1 MLDRSSNAPKLAQK
15 TTPVLRKIFSKSALQ
30 NLISKNLLGKSAII
44 AVTAALTLSGCAQV
58 YKTGANIGLRFAEG
72 QILPP
77 ILSLDDVNMVCV
89 SGTSL
94 QPAILATAAMGAD
107 ATRVAVLMYAGAAMC
122 AEDTALEHELT
133 YLRSAHNGKVEEAE
147 DARIA
152 QKRWSTVAARRQY
165 AAYQMFQE
173 TWEREYKVKLGEEC
187 PAMKTDLD
195 KTIYLIGLLTGLQAI
210 VNDISSQGA
219 VNVPK
224 DIAAVV
230 ERGMKCINNEQ
241 FWGVP
246 MAVRAS
252 IWVLLPGAGE
262 GKPDPYQ
269 TLKDSTRLG
278 ERKGVRM
285 SHAVY
290 ALAAQATGKDELI
303 RDALKTYGHSVDQN
317 MPVNPKYKLFD
328 AMGGHLVW
336 GIADR
341 YWTDKTGK
349 RAPEDGLTKFWDE
362 SSVDSNVKVDDLLN

>member
-1 MLDRSSNAPKLAQK
+1 MFN
-15 TTPVLRKIFSKSALQ
+15 SKSNTNTSNHNTNQVLHQ
-30 NLISKNLLGKSAII
+30 SVQPRSMKGLIAKSMVVAM
-44 AVTAALTLSGCAQV
+44 TAAMTLAGCSQV
-58 YKTGANIGLRFAEG
+58 YKTGANVALHFAEG
-72 QILPP
+72 NIVPP
-77 ILSLDDVNMVCV
+77 IIALDDTNMVCV

-107 ATRVAVLMYAGAAMC
+107 ATKLAVLLYAGSALC
-122 AEDTALEHELT
+122 AEDTALEHELA
-133 YLRSAHNGKVEEAE
+133 YLRASRAGKVEEAE

-152 QKRWSTVAARRQY
+152 QKRWSAIASRRQY

-173 TWEREYKVKLGEEC
+173 KWERDYHIKLGEQC
-187 PAMKTDLD
+187 PTMRTDLD
-195 KTIYLIGLLTGLQAI
+195 KTIYLLGMVSGLEAV

-230 ERGMKCINNEQ
+230 ERGMKCLDNEQ
-241 FWGVP
+241 FWGTP
-246 MAVRAS
+246 MAVRAA

-262 GKPDPYQ
+262 GKPDPFQ
-269 TLKDSTRLG
+269 TMKDSTRLG
-278 ERKGVRM
+278 ERKGVRL

-303 RDALKTYGHSVDQN
+303 RDALRTYGHSVDQN

-328 AMGGHLVW
+328 AMGGHLVQ

-349 RAPEDGLTKFWDE
+349 RAPEDGMTKFWDE
-362 SSVDSNVKVDDLLN
+362 SSVDTSVKVDDLLN